1 MLATHGT
8 ATPDTYSLL
17 VGPAAAGPARLERKT
32 LLARSDTVLDMS
44 NGDDEADAS
53 DDAEATDEI
62 DVTAEE
68 LESRLTEAGDALE
81 AAETEADLDDVE
93 SSLDDIES
101 DLEAADLPEPDEDDD
116 DAEDPCEELES
127 QLSDLRDDLDEQR
140 GPYAED
146 VVTIVSNAADT
157 VTDSEWTDDGEG
169 EAQEAVETF
178 LDESAEFIDHDA
190 DTGGDF
196 VAAGDALTTVVD
208 AIEAANLDPDE
219 DTETIEGLLE
229 AAETLETGLDEA
241 EVWDDLTV
249 QEQLDAR
256 GFYDILTNENRKD
269 FPPEWNAA
277 KLHAEE
283 GDFDQVLFAYDK
295 LGSEFFDGYIVDLL
309 YNLGSDAE
317 PAFDAM
323 HQRAQKR
330 EKGPIEVLGKIGD
343 ERATET
349 LHDYIDGDGDP
360 ALQKVTLRALGAI
373 GSAESVQPV
382 ANRLDADSEEV
393 RSVAARALGLLGD
406 TRAIEPLSD
415 VLKSGESDSVRAS
428 AAWALRQIGTET
440 ALDEAARYT
449 DDRAYIVQAEAE
461 KAASA

>member
-1 MLATHGT
+1 
-8 ATPDTYSLL
+8 
-17 VGPAAAGPARLERKT
+17 
-32 LLARSDTVLDMS
+32 MS
-44 NGDDEADAS
+44 NGDDDADAS
-53 DDAEATDEI
+53 DDAEAADEI

-116 DAEDPCEELES
+116 EAEDPREELES
-127 QLSDLRDDLDEQR
+127 QLSDLRDDLEEQR

-146 VVTIVSNAADT
+146 VVDIVSDAADT

-169 EAQEAVETF
+169 EAQEAVETL
-178 LDESAEFIDHDA
+178 LDESAEFVDHDA

-196 VAAGDALTTVVD
+196 VAAGDALSTVAD
-208 AIEAANLDPDE
+208 TIEAANLDPDE

-229 AAETLETGLDEA
+229 AAETLETGLEDA

-283 GDFDQVLFAYDK
+283 GDFEQVLFAYEK

-330 EKGPIEVLGKIGD
+330 DKGPIEVLGKIGD

-382 ANRLDADSEEV
+382 ANRLDADSEEI
-393 RSVAARALGLLGD
+393 RSVAARTLGLLGD
-406 TRAIEPLSD
+406 TRAIEPLGDILESD
-415 VLKSGESDSVRAS
+415 DSDSVRAS

-440 ALDEAARYT
+440 ALEEAARYT

-461 KAASA
+461 KASSA

>member
-1 MLATHGT
+1 
-8 ATPDTYSLL
+8 LL
-17 VGPAAAGPARLERKT
+17 VGPAATGPARLERKT

-116 DAEDPCEELES
+116 DAEDPREELES

-146 VVTIVSNAADT
+146 VVTIVSDAADT

-196 VAAGDALTTVVD
+196 VAAGDALTTVAD

-229 AAETLETGLDEA
+229 AAEALETGLDEA

>member
-1 MLATHGT
+1 
-8 ATPDTYSLL
+8 
-17 VGPAAAGPARLERKT
+17 
-32 LLARSDTVLDMS
+32 MS

-53 DDAEATDEI
+53 DDAEAADEI

-68 LESRLTEAGDALE
+68 LESRLTEASEDLD

-93 SSLDDIES
+93 SSLDDIEN

-116 DAEDPCEELES
+116 AEDPREELES
-127 QLSDLRDDLDEQR
+127 QLSDLRDDLDAQR

-146 VVTIVSNAADT
+146 VVTIVSDAEDT

-178 LDESAEFIDHDA
+178 LDESAEFVDHDA

-283 GDFDQVLFAYDK
+283 GDFEQVLFAYDK

-330 EKGPIEVLGKIGD
+330 DKGPIEVLGKIGD

-382 ANRLDADSEEV
+382 ANRLDADSEEI
-393 RSVAARALGLLGD
+393 RSVAARTLGLLGD
-406 TRAIEPLSD
+406 TRAIEPLGDILESD
-415 VLKSGESDSVRAS
+415 DSDSVRAS

-440 ALDEAARYT
+440 ALEEAARYT

-461 KAASA
+461 KASSA